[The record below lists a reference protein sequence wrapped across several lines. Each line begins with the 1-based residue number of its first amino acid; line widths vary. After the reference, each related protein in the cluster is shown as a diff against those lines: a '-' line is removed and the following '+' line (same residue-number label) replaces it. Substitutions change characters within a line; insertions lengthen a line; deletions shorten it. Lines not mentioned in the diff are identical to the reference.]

1 MTWIATIPYEQ
12 SKGRLRLL
20 YDRIKGPG
28 THVDNIMKAH
38 SLRPHTMEAHMMI
51 YKYVLYHSANKVP
64 SWMLE
69 TIGAYVSVL
78 NGCAYCT
85 AHHLEGLRTLI
96 KDPDRSNTIFGA
108 LAADKPEFAFE
119 GRELA
124 MLRYARELTL
134 APRAVTEA
142 SVQALRDAGLD
153 DGEIL
158 EVNQVTGYFAYA
170 NRMVN
175 GLGVDTKG
183 EIVGLSPNDAGD
195 DDNWTHSMA
204 EPAEPARQGG

>member
-1 MTWIATIPYEQ
+1 MAWIETVPYEQ
-12 SKGRLRLL
+12 STGRLRQL

-64 SWMLE
+64 SWLLE

-78 NGCAYCT
+78 NGCGYCT
-85 AHHLEGLRTLI
+85 AHHFEGLRRLI
-96 KDPDRSNTIFGA
+96 KDDDRSNTIFGA
-108 LAADKPEFAFE
+108 LAADKPEFAFQ

-124 MLRYARELTL
+124 MLRYARDLTL
-134 APRAVTEA
+134 DPRHMTEA
-142 SVQALRDAGLD
+142 SVAALREAGVS

-158 EVNQVTGYFAYA
+158 EINQVTAYFAYA

-175 GLGVDTKG
+175 GLGVDTKE
-183 EIVGLSPNDAGD
+183 EIVGLSPNESD
-195 DDNWTHSMA
+195 DVDSWTHSMA
-204 EPAEPARQGG
+204 

>member
-1 MTWIATIPYEQ
+1 MTWIATVPYEQ
-12 SKGRLRLL
+12 STGRLRQL
-20 YDRIKGPG
+20 YDRVKGPG
-28 THVDNIMKAH
+28 THVDNIMMAH

-51 YKYVLYHSANKVP
+51 YKYVLYHSGNEVP

-78 NGCAYCT
+78 NGCGYCT
-85 AHHLEGLRTLI
+85 AHHFEGLRRLI
-96 KDPDRSNTIFGA
+96 KDEDRSNTIFGA
-108 LAADKPEFAFE
+108 LAADKPEFAFV

-134 APRAVTEA
+134 APRGLTEV
-142 SVQALRDAGLD
+142 SIQALRDAGLN

-158 EVNQVTGYFAYA
+158 EVNQVTAYFAYA

-175 GLGVDTKG
+175 GLGVDTRA
-183 EIVGLSPNDAGD
+183 EIVGLSPNDPD
-195 DDNWTHSMA
+195 DGDNWSHSKA
-204 EPAEPARQGG
+204 

>member
-1 MTWIATIPYEQ
+1 MTWIETIPYERAT
-12 SKGRLRLL
+12 GRLKTL
-20 YDRIKGPG
+20 YDRVKGPG

-38 SLRPHTMEAHMMI
+38 SLRPHTMEAHMLI
-51 YKYVLYHSANKVP
+51 YKYVLYHSGNRIP

-69 TIGAYVSVL
+69 TIGAYVSIL
-78 NGCAYCT
+78 NGCGYCT
-85 AHHLEGLRTLI
+85 AHHLEGLRALI
-96 KDPDRSNTIFGA
+96 QDADRANTIFGA
-108 LAADKPEFAFE
+108 LAADKPDFAFQ

-134 APRAVTEA
+134 TPRAMTEA
-142 SVQALRDAGLD
+142 SVAALREAGLE

-158 EVNQVTGYFAYA
+158 EVNQVTAYFAYA

-175 GLGVDTKG
+175 GLGIDTTD
-183 EIVGLSPNDAGD
+183 EIVGLSPNDTGD

-204 EPAEPARQGG
+204 APAE

>member
-1 MTWIATIPYEQ
+1 MTWIETIPYE
-12 SKGRLRLL
+12 KATGRLKKL

-38 SLRPHTMEAHMMI
+38 SLRPHTMEAHMLM
-51 YKYVLYHSANKVP
+51 YKYVLYHSGNKIE

-78 NGCAYCT
+78 NGCGYCT
-85 AHHLEGLRTLI
+85 AHHFEGLRRLI
-96 KDPDRSNTIFGA
+96 KDGDRTNTIFGA
-108 LAADKPEFAFE
+108 LAANKPEFAFS

-124 MLRYARELTL
+124 MLHYARELTL
-134 APRAVTEA
+134 TPRQISED
-142 SVQALRDAGLD
+142 SIALLRNAGLS

-158 EVNQVTGYFAYA
+158 EINQVTAYFAYA

-175 GLGVDTKG
+175 GLGIDTED
-183 EIVGLSPNDAGD
+183 EIVGLSPNDTSD

-204 EPAEPARQGG
+204 EAAG